1 MSRRAKSRDVVD
13 HEESF
18 VVFRASARKRQA
30 DVMLDAFDL
39 ETEALLSGADR
50 VIQWYK
56 GQSSRK
62 PKASLHPR
70 RGGLAA
76 AAKQRALR
84 GKSASARN
92 WVQGV
97 RY

>member
-1 MSRRAKSRDVVD
+1 MSKRTKSRDVEAD
-13 HEESF
+13 PTGRF
-18 VVFRASARKRQA
+18 VILKPPAVERQA

-62 PKASLHPR
+62 PKASHHPR
-70 RGGLAA
+70 RGGRAA
-76 AAKQRALR
+76 AARQRATPQGSR
-84 GKSASARN
+84 S
-92 WVQGV
+92 WVSGV
-97 RY
+97 KY